1 MIFSDCDSI
10 DAVDELLKKIR
21 IKETQLNIAQESGMT
36 YVAQALTEQLV
47 ELRSQLSDAP
57 DPEIQSLM
65 SLLDN

>member
-1 MIFSDCDSI
+1 MIFPECDSI

-21 IKETQLNIAQESGMT
+21 IKETQLNIAQESSMS

-47 ELRSQLSDAP
+47 ELRAQLSDAP
-57 DPEIQSLM
+57 DPEFQSLM

>member
-21 IKETQLNIAQESGMT
+21 IKETQLNIAQESGMN

-57 DPEIQSLM
+57 DPEFQSLM

>member
-10 DAVDELLKKIR
+10 DAVDELLKKIC
-21 IKETQLNIAQESGMT
+21 IKETQLKIAQESGMT

-47 ELRSQLSDAP
+47 ELRAQLSDAP
-57 DPEIQSLM
+57 NPELQSLM